1 MVVVVWV
8 VAFFFFGKLEW
19 KFKLSLFESCVAYQK
34 F

>member
-8 VAFFFFGKLEW
+8 VAFFFGKLEG